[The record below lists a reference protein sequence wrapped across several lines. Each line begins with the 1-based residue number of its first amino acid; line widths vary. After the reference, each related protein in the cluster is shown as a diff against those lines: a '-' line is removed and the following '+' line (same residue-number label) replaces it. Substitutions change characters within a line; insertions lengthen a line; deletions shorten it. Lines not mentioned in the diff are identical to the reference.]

1 MFKKILPIAMLV
13 SLAACASTESYNI
26 QSEMDEID
34 AAIQKGNDLQKQFD
48 ERLAELEAEK

>member
-26 QSEMDEID
+26 QSDMDEIE
-34 AAIQKGNDLQKQFD
+34 AAIQKGYDLQKQFD

>member
-34 AAIQKGNDLQKQFD
+34 EKEKS
-48 ERLAELEAEK
+48 ELSF